1 MLSTL
6 LMGICGIFYTSIGG
20 IKAVVWTDFIQ
31 GLMMYVGTSVILI
44 KVLIKIEIRSLELK
58 DLNMCTV
65 NIFKTVKFRQYLML
79 VALEMW

>member
-1 MLSTL
+1 MNPVDNICSNIFTVTGFPIMLSTL

-44 KVLIKIEIRSLELK
+44 KVLFIN
-58 DLNMCTV
+58 LN
-65 NIFKTVKFRQYLML
+65 
-79 VALEMW
+79 